1 MGLGPQR
8 EALEALGFDIVVAE
22 ESELIATARRWHP
35 DCVMT
40 KLVYVVFVREV
51 PRLSAAMI
59 EQDRAGLERRA
70 RGLDSSALPNGF
82 QKGVAVLSA
91 YVADAVD
98 EDARRLADL
107 TRDGVCKINLI
118 PYNVLAPVAEGGSPG
133 SRFRRPSDE
142 RINQFR
148 EIVAL
153 RSPHTVTLRLSRGR
167 DIDAAC
173 GQLYREVH

>member
-1 MGLGPQR
+1 M
-8 EALEALGFDIVVAE
+8 
-22 ESELIATARRWHP
+22 
-35 DCVMT
+35 
-40 KLVYVVFVREV
+40 
-51 PRLSAAMI
+51 
-59 EQDRAGLERRA
+59 AGVT
-70 RGLDSSALPNGF
+70 DT
-82 QKGVAVLSA
+82 
-91 YVADAVD
+91 D

-173 GQLYREVH
+173 GQLYREVHRKRKDATTD